1 MLSSENKSKKPSV
14 FERTK
19 KVRPQA
25 VGLEELL
32 PHDRMAEQAVLGA
45 IIIQNSILLQ
55 ILDILN
61 TDDFFSPANQHIF
74 AAMQEMAAQ
83 EPPVPID
90 ELTLL
95 SQLESKQQLEQT
107 GGVDYL
113 NELSQKTP
121 VAENAEFYAH
131 IVREKGQLRDII
143 LTAHEVAKRGQEEN
157 AENISEFIAE
167 ATDRLQSIDAR
178 TRLKSYSHLK
188 EVLAINFEEL
198 EKVSESPEN
207 VTGVPTG
214 FTELDDLTRG
224 LQKGDL
230 IIIASRPSM
239 GKTAL
244 AINMALYASGHAQIP
259 VLFFSLE
266 MPKEHIAMR
275 LICSEAKVNNRKLL
289 VGNLEQDDWDKLMEG
304 TTHMM
309 EAPLLIDDRSAI
321 SPNYIR
327 KVIRQAKKEFPA
339 LGLVVVDYVQLMQSN
354 LRNPSREQEMSEIS
368 RSLKAIAKEFSL
380 PMVVLSQLNR
390 GLERRTEKRP
400 IMSDLRES
408 GALEQD
414 ADVIF
419 FIYRDEVYNED
430 TDDKGIAEIS
440 IAKHRNGEIGMRRL
454 AFIGQYTKFA
464 NLALGSRQLGIR
476 ADG

>member
-1 MLSSENKSKKPSV
+1 MLSSEKKIEKYIAAGRASKT
-14 FERTK
+14 RT
-19 KVRPQA
+19 QTA
-25 VGLEELL
+25 DLGELL
-32 PHDRMAEQAVLGA
+32 PHDKLAEQAVLGA
-45 IIIQNSILLQ
+45 IIIQNSVLLQ

-61 TDDFFSPANQHIF
+61 SDDFFSPAHQHIF

-95 SQLESKQQLEQT
+95 SRLESKQQLEQT

-121 VAENAEFYAH
+121 VAENAEFYAR

-143 LTAHEVAKRGQEEN
+143 LTAHEVAKRGQEGS
-157 AENISEFIAE
+157 AENISDFIAD
-167 ATDRLQSIDAR
+167 ATERLQSIDER
-178 TRLKSYSHLK
+178 TRLKSYTLLK
-188 EVLAINFEEL
+188 EILATNFEKL
-198 EKVSESPEN
+198 EKISESPEN

-214 FTELDDLTRG
+214 FTELDDLTLG

-230 IIIASRPSM
+230 IILAARPSM

-244 AINMALYASGHAQIP
+244 AINIALYAAGHAQIP
-259 VLFFSLE
+259 SLFFSLE

-275 LICSEAKVNNRKLL
+275 LICSEAKVTNRKLM
-289 VGNLEQDDWDKLMEG
+289 VGDLEQEDWDKLMEG
-304 TTHMM
+304 TTRMM
-309 EAPLLIDDRSAI
+309 EAPLLVDDRSGI
-321 SPNYIR
+321 NPNYIR
-327 KVIRQAKKEFPA
+327 QVIRQAKKEFPD

-354 LRNPSREQEMSEIS
+354 LRNPSREQEISEIS
-368 RSLKAIAKEFSL
+368 RSLKGIAKEFSL

-400 IMSDLRES
+400 MMADLRES

-414 ADVIF
+414 ADLIL
-419 FIYRDEVYNED
+419 FIYRDEVYNPD
-430 TDDKGIAEIS
+430 TEDKGIAEIS
-440 IAKHRNGEIGMRRL
+440 IAKHRNGEIGMKRL

-464 NLALGSRQLGIR
+464 NLALGTGS
-476 ADG
+476 

>member
-1 MLSSENKSKKPSV
+1 MLSSENKSKKPRV

-167 ATDRLQSIDAR
+167 ATERLHSIDAR
-178 TRLKSYSHLK
+178 TRLKSYSQLK

-230 IIIASRPSM
+230 IIIAARPSM

-400 IMSDLRES
+400 MMSDLRES

-464 NLALGSRQLGIR
+464 NLALGSGN
-476 ADG
+476 

>member
-1 MLSSENKSKKPSV
+1 MQSLEKKIEKSIVSGRSTKT
-14 FERTK
+14 RT
-19 KVRPQA
+19 QA
-25 VGLEELL
+25 VDLGELL
-32 PHDRMAEQAVLGA
+32 PHDKLAEQAVLGA
-45 IIIQNSILLQ
+45 IIIQNSVLLQ

-61 TDDFFSPANQHIF
+61 SEDFFSPANQLIF

-83 EPPVPID
+83 EPPIPID

-95 SQLESKQQLEQT
+95 SRLESRQQLEQT

-121 VAENAEFYAH
+121 VAENAEFYAR

-143 LTAHEVAKRGQEEN
+143 LTAHEVAKRGQEGS
-157 AENISEFIAE
+157 ADNISDFIAD
-167 ATDRLQSIDAR
+167 ATERLQSIDAR
-178 TRLKSYSHLK
+178 TRLRSYTHLK
-188 EVLAINFEEL
+188 EILASNFEQL
-198 EKVSESPEN
+198 EKISESPEN

-230 IIIASRPSM
+230 IILAGRPSM

-244 AINMALYASGHAQIP
+244 AINMALYAAGHAQIP
-259 VLFFSLE
+259 SLIFSLE

-289 VGNLEQDDWDKLMEG
+289 VGNLEQEDWDKLMEG
-304 TTHMM
+304 TTRMM
-309 EAPLLIDDRSAI
+309 EAPLLVDDRSSI
-321 SPNYIR
+321 NPNYIR
-327 KVIRQAKKEFPA
+327 QVIRQAVKEYPD
-339 LGLVVVDYVQLMQSN
+339 LGLVIVDYVQLMQSN
-354 LRNPSREQEMSEIS
+354 LRNPSREQEISEIS
-368 RSLKAIAKEFSL
+368 RSLKGIAKEFSL

-390 GLERRTEKRP
+390 ALERRTEKRP
-400 IMSDLRES
+400 MMSDLRES

-414 ADVIF
+414 ADLIV
-419 FIYRDEVYNED
+419 FIYRDEVYNPD
-430 TDDKGIAEIS
+430 TEDKGIAEIS
-440 IAKHRNGEIGMRRL
+440 IAKHRNGEIGMKRL

-464 NLALGSRQLGIR
+464 NLALGTGS
-476 ADG
+476 

>member
-1 MLSSENKSKKPSV
+1 MLSSENKSKKPKI

-113 NELSQKTP
+113 NELSQRTP
-121 VAENAEFYAH
+121 VADNAEFYAN

-143 LTAHEVAKRGQEEN
+143 LTAHEVAKRGQEED
-157 AENISEFIAE
+157 AKNISEFIE
-167 ATDRLQSIDAR
+167 DATDRLQSIDAR

-230 IIIASRPSM
+230 IIIAARPSM

-400 IMSDLRES
+400 MMSDLRES

-464 NLALGSRQLGIR
+464 NLALGSGN
-476 ADG
+476 

>member
-1 MLSSENKSKKPSV
+1 MLSSENKSKKPKI

-74 AAMQEMAAQ
+74 TAMQEMAAQ

-143 LTAHEVAKRGQEEN
+143 LTAHEIAKRGQEEN

-230 IIIASRPSM
+230 IIIAARPSM

-266 MPKEHIAMR
+266 MPKEHIALR

-390 GLERRTEKRP
+390 SLERRTEKRP
-400 IMSDLRES
+400 MMSDLRES

-464 NLALGSRQLGIR
+464 NLALGSGN
-476 ADG
+476 

>member
-1 MLSSENKSKKPSV
+1 MLSSENKSKKTKV

-74 AAMQEMAAQ
+74 TAMQEMAAQ

-167 ATDRLQSIDAR
+167 ATERLQSIDAR

-230 IIIASRPSM
+230 IIIAARPSM

-266 MPKEHIAMR
+266 MPKEHIALR

-400 IMSDLRES
+400 MMSDLRES

-464 NLALGSRQLGIR
+464 NLALGSGN
-476 ADG
+476 

>member
-1 MLSSENKSKKPSV
+1 MLSSENKSENTRV

-19 KVRPQA
+19 KMRPKV

-95 SQLESKQQLEQT
+95 SQLESKKQLEQT

-121 VAENAEFYAH
+121 VAENAEFYAQ

-157 AENISEFIAE
+157 TENISEFIAE
-167 ATDRLQSIDAR
+167 ATDRLQSIDDR
-178 TRLKSYSHLK
+178 TRLKSFSHLK
-188 EVLAINFEEL
+188 EILAINFEEL

-230 IIIASRPSM
+230 IIIAARPSM

-259 VLFFSLE
+259 ALFFSLE
-266 MPKEHIAMR
+266 MPKEHVAMR
-275 LICSEAKVNNRKLL
+275 LVCSEAKINNRKLL
-289 VGNLEQDDWDKLMEG
+289 VGDLEQEDWDKLMEG

-327 KVIRQAKKEFPA
+327 KVIRQAKKEFPS
-339 LGLVVVDYVQLMQSN
+339 LGLVIVDYVQLMQSN
-354 LRNPSREQEMSEIS
+354 LRSHPSREQELAEIS

-390 GLERRTEKRP
+390 GLERRVEKRP
-400 IMSDLRES
+400 MMSDLRES

-414 ADVIF
+414 ADLIF
-419 FIYRDEVYNED
+419 FIYRDEVYNND
-430 TDDKGIAEIS
+430 SVDKGIAEIS

-464 NLALGSRQLGIR
+464 NLSLGSGN
-476 ADG
+476 

>member
-1 MLSSENKSKKPSV
+1 MLSSENKSKKPKI

-113 NELSQKTP
+113 NELSQRTP

-230 IIIASRPSM
+230 IIIAARPSM

-400 IMSDLRES
+400 MMSDLRES

-464 NLALGSRQLGIR
+464 NLALGSGH
-476 ADG
+476 

>member
-1 MLSSENKSKKPSV
+1 MLSSEKKIEKYIAAGRASKT
-14 FERTK
+14 RT
-19 KVRPQA
+19 QTA
-25 VGLEELL
+25 DLGELL
-32 PHDRMAEQAVLGA
+32 PHDKLAEQAVLGA
-45 IIIQNSILLQ
+45 IIIQNSVLLQ

-61 TDDFFSPANQHIF
+61 SDDFFSPAHQYIF

-95 SQLESKQQLEQT
+95 SRLESKQQLEQT

-121 VAENAEFYAH
+121 VAENAEFYAR

-143 LTAHEVAKRGQEEN
+143 LTAHEVAKRGQEGS
-157 AENISEFIAE
+157 AENISDFIAD
-167 ATDRLQSIDAR
+167 ATERLQSIDER
-178 TRLKSYSHLK
+178 TRLKSYTLLK
-188 EVLAINFEEL
+188 EILATNFEKL
-198 EKVSESPEN
+198 EKISESPEN

-214 FTELDDLTRG
+214 FTELDDLTLG

-230 IIIASRPSM
+230 IILAARPSM

-244 AINMALYASGHAQIP
+244 AINIALYAAGHAQIP
-259 VLFFSLE
+259 SLFFSLE

-275 LICSEAKVNNRKLL
+275 LICSEAKVNNRKLM
-289 VGNLEQDDWDKLMEG
+289 VGDLEQEDWDKLMEG
-304 TTHMM
+304 TTRMM
-309 EAPLLIDDRSAI
+309 EAPLLVDDRSGI
-321 SPNYIR
+321 NPNYIR
-327 KVIRQAKKEFPA
+327 QVIRQAKKEFPD

-354 LRNPSREQEMSEIS
+354 LRNPSREQEISEIS
-368 RSLKAIAKEFSL
+368 RSLKGIAKEFSL

-400 IMSDLRES
+400 MMADLRES

-414 ADVIF
+414 ADLIL
-419 FIYRDEVYNED
+419 FIYRDEVYNPD
-430 TDDKGIAEIS
+430 TEDKGIAEIS
-440 IAKHRNGEIGMRRL
+440 IAKHRNGEIGMKRL

-464 NLALGSRQLGIR
+464 NLALGTGS
-476 ADG
+476 

>member
-1 MLSSENKSKKPSV
+1 MLSSENKFKKSKII
-14 FERTK
+14 EHTK

-95 SQLESKQQLEQT
+95 SELKSKQQLEQT

-230 IIIASRPSM
+230 IIIAARPSM

-400 IMSDLRES
+400 MMSDLRES

-440 IAKHRNGEIGMRRL
+440 IAKHRNGEIGIRRL

-464 NLALGSRQLGIR
+464 NLALGSGN
-476 ADG
+476 

>member
-1 MLSSENKSKKPSV
+1 MLPSENKSKKPKI

-19 KVRPQA
+19 KVRPHA

-230 IIIASRPSM
+230 IIIAARPSM

-400 IMSDLRES
+400 MMSDLRES

-464 NLALGSRQLGIR
+464 NLALGSGN
-476 ADG
+476 

>member
-1 MLSSENKSKKPSV
+1 MIPGHQ
-14 FERTK
+14 TK
-19 KVRPQA
+19 NHQKISD
-25 VGLEELL
+25 LEQLL
-32 PHDRMAEQAVLGA
+32 PHDKMAEQAVLGA
-45 IIIQNSILLQ
+45 IIIENSVLLQ

-61 TDDFFSPANQHIF
+61 IEDFFSPAHQQIF
-74 AAMQEMAAQ
+74 AAMKEMAAQ
-83 EPPVPID
+83 EPPIPID

-95 SQLESKQQLEQT
+95 RQLETRQHLEQT

-121 VAENAEFYAH
+121 VAENAEFYAQ

-143 LTAHEVAKRGQEEN
+143 LTANEVAKHGQEGS
-157 AENISEFIAE
+157 AENIPDFIAA
-167 ATDRLQSIDAR
+167 ATERLESIESR
-178 TRLKSYSHLK
+178 SRLKSYSQLK
-188 EVLAINFEEL
+188 EVLTNNFEEL
-198 EKVSESPEN
+198 EKISESPQN

-230 IIIASRPSM
+230 IILAARPSM

-244 AINMALYASGHAQIP
+244 AINMSLYAAGHAKIP
-259 VLFFSLE
+259 SLIFSLE

-275 LICSEAKVNNRKLL
+275 LICSEAKINNRKLL
-289 VGNLEQDDWDKLMEG
+289 VGDLEQDDWDKLMEG
-304 TTHMM
+304 TTRMM
-309 EAPLLIDDRSAI
+309 EAPLLIDDRSSI
-321 SPNYIR
+321 NPNYIR
-327 KVIRQAKKEFPA
+327 QVIRQAKKEFPT

-354 LRNPSREQEMSEIS
+354 LRNPSREQEISEIS
-368 RSLKAIAKEFSL
+368 RSLKGIAKEFSL

-400 IMSDLRES
+400 MMSDLRES

-414 ADVIF
+414 ADLII
-419 FIYRDEVYNED
+419 FIYRDEVYNPD
-430 TDDKGIAEIS
+430 TEDKGIAEIS
-440 IAKHRNGEIGMRRL
+440 IAKHRNGEIGMKRL

-464 NLALGSRQLGIR
+464 NLALNN
-476 ADG
+476 

>member
-1 MLSSENKSKKPSV
+1 MLTSENKSKKPRV

-143 LTAHEVAKRGQEEN
+143 LTAHEVAKRGQEED

-230 IIIASRPSM
+230 IIIAARPSM

-266 MPKEHIAMR
+266 MPKEHIALR

-400 IMSDLRES
+400 MMSDLRES

-464 NLALGSRQLGIR
+464 NLALGTRK
-476 ADG
+476 

>member
-1 MLSSENKSKKPSV
+1 MLSSENKSKKPRI

-178 TRLKSYSHLK
+178 TRQKSYSLLK

-230 IIIASRPSM
+230 IIIAARPSM

-244 AINMALYASGHAQIP
+244 AINMALYASGYAQIP

-400 IMSDLRES
+400 MMSDLRES

-414 ADVIF
+414 ADVII

-464 NLALGSRQLGIR
+464 NLALGSGN
-476 ADG
+476 

>member
-1 MLSSENKSKKPSV
+1 MLSSENKSKKPRV
-14 FERTK
+14 FDRTK

-230 IIIASRPSM
+230 IIIAARPSM

-289 VGNLEQDDWDKLMEG
+289 VGNLEQDDWDKLMES

-380 PMVVLSQLNR
+380 PIIVLSQLNR

-400 IMSDLRES
+400 MMSDLRES

-464 NLALGSRQLGIR
+464 NLALGSGN
-476 ADG
+476 

>member
-1 MLSSENKSKKPSV
+1 MLSSENKSKKPKI

-157 AENISEFIAE
+157 TENISEFIAE

-178 TRLKSYSHLK
+178 TRLKSYSHLR

-230 IIIASRPSM
+230 IIIAARPSM

-275 LICSEAKVNNRKLL
+275 LICSESKVNNRKLL

-400 IMSDLRES
+400 MMSDLRES

-464 NLALGSRQLGIR
+464 NLALGSGN
-476 ADG
+476 

>member
-1 MLSSENKSKKPSV
+1 MLSSENKSKKHRV

-230 IIIASRPSM
+230 IIIAARPSM

-259 VLFFSLE
+259 ALFFSLE

-327 KVIRQAKKEFPA
+327 KVIRQAKKEFPV

-354 LRNPSREQEMSEIS
+354 LRNPSREPEMSESS
-368 RSLKAIAKEFSL
+368 R
-380 PMVVLSQLNR
+380 
-390 GLERRTEKRP
+390 
-400 IMSDLRES
+400 
-408 GALEQD
+408 
-414 ADVIF
+414 
-419 FIYRDEVYNED
+419 
-430 TDDKGIAEIS
+430 
-440 IAKHRNGEIGMRRL
+440 
-454 AFIGQYTKFA
+454 
-464 NLALGSRQLGIR
+464 
-476 ADG
+476 

>member
-1 MLSSENKSKKPSV
+1 MLSSENKSKKPKI

-74 AAMQEMAAQ
+74 VAMQEMAAQ

-275 LICSEAKVNNRKLL
+275 LICSEARVNNRKLL

-400 IMSDLRES
+400 MMSDLRES

-464 NLALGSRQLGIR
+464 NLALGSGN
-476 ADG
+476 

>member
-1 MLSSENKSKKPSV
+1 MLSSENKSKKSRV
-14 FERTK
+14 YERTK

-143 LTAHEVAKRGQEEN
+143 ITAHEVAKRGQEEN

-230 IIIASRPSM
+230 IIIAARPSM

-266 MPKEHIAMR
+266 MPKEHISMR

-400 IMSDLRES
+400 MMSDLRES

-454 AFIGQYTKFA
+454 AFIGQYTKFV
-464 NLALGSRQLGIR
+464 NLALGSGN
-476 ADG
+476 

>member
-1 MLSSENKSKKPSV
+1 MLSSENKSKKPKI

-55 ILDILN
+55 VLDILN

-230 IIIASRPSM
+230 IIIAARPSM

-400 IMSDLRES
+400 MMSDLRES

-464 NLALGSRQLGIR
+464 NLALGSGN
-476 ADG
+476 

>member
-95 SQLESKQQLEQT
+95 SQLESKQQLELT

-157 AENISEFIAE
+157 TENISEFIAE

-230 IIIASRPSM
+230 IIIAARPSM

-400 IMSDLRES
+400 MMSDLRES

-464 NLALGSRQLGIR
+464 NLALGSGN
-476 ADG
+476 

>member
-1 MLSSENKSKKPSV
+1 MLSSENKSKKPRV
-14 FERTK
+14 FDRTK

-230 IIIASRPSM
+230 IIIAARPSM

-304 TTHMM
+304 TTHIM

-321 SPNYIR
+321 SPNYNR
-327 KVIRQAKKEFPA
+327 KVIRQAKKEFPE

-354 LRNPSREQEMSEIS
+354 LRNPSREQEISEIS

-390 GLERRTEKRP
+390 GLERSTEKRP
-400 IMSDLRES
+400 MMSDLRES

-464 NLALGSRQLGIR
+464 NLALGSGN
-476 ADG
+476 

>member
-1 MLSSENKSKKPSV
+1 MLSSENKSKKPKI

-167 ATDRLQSIDAR
+167 ATDRLQSIDDR

-230 IIIASRPSM
+230 IIIAARPSM

-266 MPKEHIAMR
+266 MPKEHVAMR

-390 GLERRTEKRP
+390 SLERRTEKRP
-400 IMSDLRES
+400 MMSDLRES

-464 NLALGSRQLGIR
+464 NLALGSGN
-476 ADG
+476 

>member
-1 MLSSENKSKKPSV
+1 MLSSENKSKKPRV
-14 FERTK
+14 FDRTK

-74 AAMQEMAAQ
+74 AAMQEMASQ

-157 AENISEFIAE
+157 AKNISEFIAE

-230 IIIASRPSM
+230 IIIAARPSM

-400 IMSDLRES
+400 MMSDLRES

-464 NLALGSRQLGIR
+464 NLALGSGN
-476 ADG
+476 

>member
-1 MLSSENKSKKPSV
+1 MLSSENKFKKPNII
-14 FERTK
+14 EHTK

-230 IIIASRPSM
+230 IIIAARPSM

-390 GLERRTEKRP
+390 SLERRTEKRP
-400 IMSDLRES
+400 MMSDLRES

-464 NLALGSRQLGIR
+464 NLALGSGN
-476 ADG
+476 

>member
-1 MLSSENKSKKPSV
+1 MLSSENKSKKPMV

-45 IIIQNSILLQ
+45 IIIQNSILLE

-95 SQLESKQQLEQT
+95 SHLESKQQLEQT

-188 EVLAINFEEL
+188 EVLAINFAEL

-230 IIIASRPSM
+230 IIIAARPSM

-244 AINMALYASGHAQIP
+244 AINVALYASGHAQIP

-400 IMSDLRES
+400 MMSDLRES

-464 NLALGSRQLGIR
+464 NLALGSGN
-476 ADG
+476 

>member
-1 MLSSENKSKKPSV
+1 MLSSENKSKKPWV

-214 FTELDDLTRG
+214 FAELDDLTRG

-400 IMSDLRES
+400 MMSDLRES

-464 NLALGSRQLGIR
+464 NLALGSGN
-476 ADG
+476 